1 MAKAEYSTA
10 FGIAVILLLIVL
22 FINWITKVLAKKLDV
37 NNME

>member
-22 FINWITKVLAKKLDV
+22 FINWITKVLAKSW
-37 NNME
+37 M